1 MSLAVIIIRIILEV
15 LGIIAIGAG
24 LIGGIVTMFRQI
36 ARRGEKEKLAS
47 IDQLTAF
54 IQTLVQLLQAL
65 VASPVWLA
73 LVIIGIVLV
82 FVGSLVNV

>member
-24 LIGGIVTMFRQI
+24 LIGGIVTMFQQI

-54 IQTLVQLLQAL
+54 IQALKQLLQAL